1 MKRNRK
7 EKKSTKESRKA
18 RLFKGNGLQKRI
30 KTGQQKSKGRRSNI
44 FPEDKSLPIWKPKD
58 GTHIIDIIPY
68 LAGKRD
74 PATEEGSPTYT
85 FEYQVH
91 TNVGPAN
98 KQYICP
104 AMFDKKCPIC
114 EYRQKLRD
122 KDDDRYKDYFPKTR
136 NLYNV
141 ISYDDKKEAKKGV
154 QIWDVSWYYFEKQLM
169 AISRKP
175 SRDGKE
181 EKTVNFV
188 HPEDGKSITFTIEP
202 AKSKND
208 FPSFVGHS
216 FDDREYE
223 IDDDI
228 LDAAFVL
235 DEIVV
240 IATYDEIKD
249 ASCLEDGDVGEPKG
263 GTEDGV
269 ANAVEEIQELI
280 DELEDIDKMDELE
293 EFVDDNDL
301 DDADFDE
308 KGRFKKE
315 KKKVIAYLKERLE
328 EAEENSGGDDN
339 EPDYDRDDID
349 DMSWVKLK
357 KLIKEEGLDVDI
369 DDYDKDSIDD
379 LRDEICDELGIND

>member
-1 MKRNRK
+1 MKKKDRK
-7 EKKSTKESRKA
+7 SKKGKKSAKESRKA
-18 RLFKGNGLQKRI
+18 RLFKGDGLKKRI

-44 FPEDKSLPIWKPKD
+44 FPDDKNLPIWKPKD
-58 GTHIIDIIPY
+58 GSHIIDIIPY

-91 TNVGPAN
+91 PNVGPAN

-104 AMFDKKCPIC
+104 AMYDKKCPIC

-122 KDDDRYKDYFPKTR
+122 KDDERYKDYFPKTR

-154 QIWDVSWYYFEKQLM
+154 QIWDVSWHYFEKQLM

-175 SRDGKE
+175 SRAGKE
-181 EKTVNFV
+181 DKIVNFL

-216 FDDREYE
+216 FDDRDYE
-223 IDDDI
+223 IDDEI
-228 LDAAFVL
+228 LDAAHVL
-235 DEIVV
+235 DEVV
-240 IATYDEIKD
+240 VVASYDDIKD
-249 ASCLEDGDVGEPKG
+249 AFYGEDGDG
-263 GTEDGV
+263 EDGGSGGGDE
-269 ANAVEEIQELI
+269 AEEIQELI
-280 DELEDIDKMDELE
+280 DELEDIDEMDELE

-308 KGRFKKE
+308 DGRFKKE
-315 KKKVIAYLKERLE
+315 KKKVMAFLQEKLE
-328 EAEENSGGDDN
+328 EAEDDGDGDSK
-339 EPDYDRDDID
+339 EPEYDRDDID

-357 KLIKEEGLDVDI
+357 KLIKAEGLDVDI
-369 DDYDKDSIDD
+369 DDYDKDDIDD
-379 LRDEICDELGIND
+379 LRDEICDELGIED